1 MPLKVHDAVLT
12 AILIV
17 QSFTLFVA
25 APFGALD
32 YSVLTKIAEF
42 LTLAYVLLIVL
53 IAQSRMTAIIAF
65 SVSIFGLADG
75 IFNLLFPSTS
85 TTVLTHSASVIAL
98 VVLGWVVARAVF
110 APGPV
115 NSYRILG
122 AIVLYLNLALF
133 FSSVYRLTLDIAP
146 DAFSGFPDVVQGP
159 RGFAATIYF
168 SFVTLTSTGYGDILP
183 INPFARSLANLES
196 IIGQLF
202 PATLLARLVAQSLE
216 GQRR

>member
-1 MPLKVHDAVLT
+1 MPYTAHDAVLT

-17 QSFTLFVA
+17 QCFALFVA

-32 YSVLTKIAEF
+32 YSVLTKVAEF
-42 LTLAYVLLIVL
+42 LLLTYVLLIVL
-53 IAQSRMTAIIAF
+53 IAQSRMMAIMAF
-65 SVSIFGLADG
+65 GVSIMGLADG
-75 IFNLLFPSTS
+75 IFNFLFPSAS
-85 TTVLTHSASVIAL
+85 TNLLTHSASVIAFI
-98 VVLGWVVARAVF
+98 VLGWVVARAVF

-115 NSYRILG
+115 NRHRILG

-146 DAFSGFPDVVQGP
+146 DAFSGFPDGVHGS

-202 PATLLARLVAQSLE
+202 PATLLARLVAQFVE
-216 GQRR
+216 GQQR

>member
-1 MPLKVHDAVLT
+1 MPYTVHDAVLT
-12 AILIV
+12 VMLIV
-17 QSFTLFVA
+17 QFFALFIA

-32 YSVLTKIAEF
+32 YFILTKVAEF
-42 LTLAYVLLIVL
+42 FLLTYVLLIVL
-53 IAQSRMTAIIAF
+53 IAQSRMMAIVAF
-65 SVSIFGLADG
+65 GVSILGLADG
-75 IFNLLFPSTS
+75 IFNLLFPSAS
-85 TTVLTHSASVIAL
+85 TNLLTHSASGIAFI
-98 VVLGWVVARAVF
+98 VLGWVVARAVF

-115 NSYRILG
+115 NSYRVLG

-133 FSSVYRLTLDIAP
+133 FSSVYRVTLDIAP
-146 DAFSGFPDVVQGP
+146 DAFTGFPDGVDGP

-183 INPFARSLANLES
+183 VNPFARSLANLES
-196 IIGQLF
+196 IVGQLF

>member
-85 TTVLTHSASVIAL
+85 TTVLTHWARQRPR
-98 VVLGWVVARAVF
+98 RAV
-110 APGPV
+110 G
-115 NSYRILG
+115 S
-122 AIVLYLNLALF
+122 
-133 FSSVYRLTLDIAP
+133 
-146 DAFSGFPDVVQGP
+146 
-159 RGFAATIYF
+159 
-168 SFVTLTSTGYGDILP
+168 
-183 INPFARSLANLES
+183 
-196 IIGQLF
+196 
-202 PATLLARLVAQSLE
+202 SLE
-216 GQRR
+216 QFAGGQ

>member
-65 SVSIFGLADG
+65 SVAS
-75 IFNLLFPSTS
+75 
-85 TTVLTHSASVIAL
+85 SA
-98 VVLGWVVARAVF
+98 W
-110 APGPV
+110 P
-115 NSYRILG
+115 
-122 AIVLYLNLALF
+122 
-133 FSSVYRLTLDIAP
+133 T
-146 DAFSGFPDVVQGP
+146 AFSIYCSRLP
-159 RGFAATIYF
+159 R
-168 SFVTLTSTGYGDILP
+168 P
-183 INPFARSLANLES
+183 RS
-196 IIGQLF
+196 
-202 PATLLARLVAQSLE
+202 
-216 GQRR
+216 